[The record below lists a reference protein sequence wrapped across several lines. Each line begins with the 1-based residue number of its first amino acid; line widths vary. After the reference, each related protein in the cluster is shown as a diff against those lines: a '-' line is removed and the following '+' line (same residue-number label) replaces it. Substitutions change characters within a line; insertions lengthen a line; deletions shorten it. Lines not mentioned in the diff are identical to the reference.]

1 MARLGE
7 GERPPDRTPVRVSV
21 IGSKLGSKLGSNRR
35 AEPLLTIRRPLG
47 AE

>member
-21 IGSKLGSKLGSNRR
+21 IGSKLGSKLGSNQR